1 MCVCVA
7 AVPCSSGIWIARHA
21 RQSAIGRSVR
31 RASAGLHS
39 VRATGPPRAAKMPS
53 RIDTL
58 SADETIVDG
67 ETIRAFPSEESLCE
81 ACRTGNADDVEEIL
95 MEWGAGR
102 RLPVSALLEA
112 IAWSHVNVVR

>member
-1 MCVCVA
+1 
-7 AVPCSSGIWIARHA
+7 
-21 RQSAIGRSVR
+21 
-31 RASAGLHS
+31 
-39 VRATGPPRAAKMPS
+39 MPS
-53 RIDTL
+53 RIDNL

-112 IAWSHVNVVR
+112 IAWSHVNVVRSC